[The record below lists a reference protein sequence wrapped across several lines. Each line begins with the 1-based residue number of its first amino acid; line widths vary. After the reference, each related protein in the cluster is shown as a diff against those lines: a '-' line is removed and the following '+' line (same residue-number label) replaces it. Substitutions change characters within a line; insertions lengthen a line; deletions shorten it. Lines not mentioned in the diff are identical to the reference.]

1 MEYSG
6 CVQIY
11 CPGKV
16 KAHAGSTCW
25 TFPPILLNWCFYM
38 AISSLIWNL
47 KEFYLKGLGSGKCEY
62 RLSTHWIYIPHNWGG
77 RLGSGV
83 WDKTVSPYF
92 LSILCRMKAIQSG
105 CLVSASR
112 PTAAIP
118 LLFPVAGTSWSR
130 WAWSQGVRP
139 LPTRMCSHCLR
150 VGYNQLWVL
159 CPLSDR
165 YPLDTFSVQ
174 AINFWYLV
182 NSS

>member
-1 MEYSG
+1 MQ
-6 CVQIY
+6 VY

-16 KAHAGSTCW
+16 KAHAGSICW

-38 AISSLIWNL
+38 VISSLIWNL
-47 KEFYLKGLGSGKCEY
+47 KGFYLILKVWVLKCEY
-62 RLSTHWIYIPHNWGG
+62 RLSTYWIYSPHNWGG
-77 RLGSGV
+77 SVGSGV
-83 WDKTVSPYF
+83 SWDKTISPYF

-139 LPTRMCSHCLR
+139 LPTRMCSHCLP
-150 VGYNQLWVL
+150 VGHNQLRMLNWPT
-159 CPLSDR
+159 CPLTDHF
-165 YPLDTFSVQ
+165 PPDTFSVQ
-174 AINFWYLV
+174 AFSFWYLV
-182 NSS
+182 